1 MLLESVILL
10 FQAAHIRLKAFTVLV
25 QLADSLLQLR
35 QCLILLFCIK
45 GQIPNLL
52 LTMIKFLLQTI
63 AFCLNCVVV
72 ISEGG
77 VVRQP
82 YIILIKSL
90 LEGLDLLF
98 KRFVALAKVT

>member
-1 MLLESVILL
+1 
-10 FQAAHIRLKAFTVLV
+10 
-25 QLADSLLQLR
+25 
-35 QCLILLFCIK
+35 
-45 GQIPNLL
+45 
-52 LTMIKFLLQTI
+52 MIKFLLQTI